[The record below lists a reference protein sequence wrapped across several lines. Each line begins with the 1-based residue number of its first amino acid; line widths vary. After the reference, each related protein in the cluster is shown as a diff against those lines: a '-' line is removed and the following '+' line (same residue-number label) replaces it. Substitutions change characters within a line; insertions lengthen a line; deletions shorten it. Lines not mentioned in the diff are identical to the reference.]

1 MLREAPPV
9 YCIHHDGTEDATCA
23 ESRMN
28 FRLVAD
34 EQQYAGYPL
43 FRFPRLPKHLRRDVA
58 NLSERKTARRL
69 HGPD

>member
-34 EQQYAGYPL
+34 EQQYTGYPL
-43 FRFPRLPKHLRRDVA
+43 FRFPRLP
-58 NLSERKTARRL
+58 ST
-69 HGPD
+69 